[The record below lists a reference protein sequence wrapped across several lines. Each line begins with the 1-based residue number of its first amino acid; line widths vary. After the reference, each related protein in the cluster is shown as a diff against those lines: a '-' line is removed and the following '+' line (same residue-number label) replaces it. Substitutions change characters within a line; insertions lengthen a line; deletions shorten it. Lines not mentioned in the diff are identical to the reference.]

1 MNTEEIVT
9 DLMDR
14 HGTSILRLAYSY
26 VRNKQTAEDLSQE
39 IFIKC
44 YQKMDTFQGESKIE
58 TWLYRLAVNHCK
70 DYVKSW
76 HYRKVHV
83 TGVISSLFSGEQAST
98 ESQVMKEFA
107 QHDLLEQILAL
118 PLKYKEVILLYYFH
132 DFSLKEIS
140 EINNL
145 NINTVKT
152 RIVKAK
158 ELLKKSISERGE
170 YYGQQ
175 NT

>member
-1 MNTEEIVT
+1 MHQV
-9 DLMDR
+9 
-14 HGTSILRLAYSY
+14 
-26 VRNKQTAEDLSQE
+26 
-39 IFIKC
+39 
-44 YQKMDTFQGESKIE
+44 
-58 TWLYRLAVNHCK
+58 
-70 DYVKSW
+70 
-76 HYRKVHV
+76 
-83 TGVISSLFSGEQAST
+83 LFPVFFWGEQAST
-98 ESQVMKEFA
+98 ESQVMQDFA
-107 QHDLLEQILAL
+107 HHDLLEQILSL

-140 EINNL
+140 EISNL

-158 ELLKKSISERGE
+158 QLLKKTISERGG